1 MQGLFKLYLNTILH
15 RAITSTH
22 IDKGAL
28 LGARADAAHIRRIGG
43 CAATGLGLVIAED
56 KEAVGAGLELGT
68 KKRLV
73 GVRITPTAD
82 IIARLDTHIV
92 KGTDWFIRLS
102 RIGRILKKVI
112 GKPFRRGGATHAI
125 DHD

>member
-1 MQGLFKLYLNTILH
+1 MYLNTILH

-56 KEAVGAGLELGT
+56 KEAVGAGLELRAHQ
-68 KKRLV
+68 RLI
-73 GVRITPTAD
+73 GIRIAPRANIISSAD
-82 IIARLDTHIV
+82 LHLIKSTNGLIAVPCTCSI
-92 KGTDWFIRLS
+92 
-102 RIGRILKKVI
+102 
-112 GKPFRRGGATHAI
+112 
-125 DHD
+125 